1 MEHSLHYQLRAC
13 HTNCQKAIITKLRQT
28 GDLRPG
34 EPKILEF
41 LLEHEPCEQKTIAAG
56 CGLDPASVT
65 GILGRM
71 ESRRLVTR
79 ACRDGNRRSLFVTMT
94 DYGRTLAREVEETFA
109 LVDGRAV
116 EGLTAG
122 EQETFLALLAKVN
135 RNLEDLTEGKEIEHD
150 SNSK

>member
-13 HTNCQKAIITKLRQT
+13 HTNCQKAIIARLRRQ

-71 ESRRLVTR
+71 ERRGLVER
-79 ACRDGNRRSLFVTMT
+79 SGRDGNRRSLFVTMT
-94 DYGRTLAREVEETFA
+94 PYGKTLAGEVEDTFA
-109 LVDGRAV
+109 FVDCRAV
-116 EGLTAG
+116 EGLSER
-122 EQETFLALLAKVN
+122 EQQEFLRLLGIVN
-135 RNLEDLTEGKEIEHD
+135 CNLEYLTEGKDIEHS

>member
-71 ESRRLVTR
+71 ESRGLVTR

-94 DYGRTLAREVEETFA
+94 DYGRTLAGKWRRRLHWWTV
-109 LVDGRAV
+109 GRWKA
-116 EGLTAG
+116 
-122 EQETFLALLAKVN
+122 
-135 RNLEDLTEGKEIEHD
+135 
-150 SNSK
+150 

>member
-13 HTNCQKAIITKLRQT
+13 HTSCQKAIIARLRQS

-41 LLEHEPCEQKTIAAG
+41 LLEHEACEQKTIAAG

-71 ESRRLVTR
+71 EGRGLVER

-94 DYGRTLAREVEETFA
+94 AYGRTLALEVEETFA
-109 LVDGRAV
+109 FVDDRAV
-116 EGLTAG
+116 EGLSAQ
-122 EQETFLALLAKVN
+122 EQQTFLQLLSKVN

-150 SNSK
+150 SNGK

>member
-71 ESRRLVTR
+71 ESRGLVTR

-94 DYGRTLAREVEETFA
+94 DYGRTLAREVEENVCTGGRSGGGRPDCRGA
-109 LVDGRAV
+109 GDVSCAPCEGESQSGRSDG
-116 EGLTAG
+116 G
-122 EQETFLALLAKVN
+122 EKN
-135 RNLEDLTEGKEIEHD
+135 
-150 SNSK
+150 

>member
-71 ESRRLVTR
+71 ESRGLVTR

-94 DYGRTLAREVEETFA
+94 DYG
-109 LVDGRAV
+109 GRWP
-116 EGLTAG
+116 
-122 EQETFLALLAKVN
+122 
-135 RNLEDLTEGKEIEHD
+135 GKWRRRLHWWTVGRW
-150 SNSK
+150 KA

>member
-71 ESRRLVTR
+71 ESR
-79 ACRDGNRRSLFVTMT
+79 APFFSQYAYSFSSCICPHGAGNLYFSVALFYNTT
-94 DYGRTLAREVEETFA
+94 GI
-109 LVDGRAV
+109 
-116 EGLTAG
+116 
-122 EQETFLALLAKVN
+122 K
-135 RNLEDLTEGKEIEHD
+135 
-150 SNSK
+150 

>member
-13 HTNCQKAIITKLRQT
+13 HTSCQKAIIARLRQT

-71 ESRRLVTR
+71 EGRGLVDACLPGRQPPVPVCDDDGLTGGRWPGRWRRPLH
-79 ACRDGNRRSLFVTMT
+79 
-94 DYGRTLAREVEETFA
+94 

-116 EGLTAG
+116 EGLTAR
-122 EQETFLALLAKVN
+122 EQQTFLAAPM
-135 RNLEDLTEGKEIEHD
+135 RR
-150 SNSK
+150 